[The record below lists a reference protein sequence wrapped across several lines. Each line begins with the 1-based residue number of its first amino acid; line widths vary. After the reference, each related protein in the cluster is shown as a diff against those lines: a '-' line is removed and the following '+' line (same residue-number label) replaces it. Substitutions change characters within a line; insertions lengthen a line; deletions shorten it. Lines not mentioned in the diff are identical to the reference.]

1 MARKSSSGDFVA
13 GFLLGAFVGAV
24 LAFLFAPAPGEE
36 TREKLREKGIE
47 LRQRAEELSSEAEE
61 RARELQEKSK
71 SAVEGHKSR
80 FQEAVEE
87 GKKAAE
93 RKKEELL
100 REIEELEAQEGID
113 LAEEEEEA

>member
-1 MARKSSSGDFVA
+1 MARNSGSGDFVA
-13 GFLLGAFVGAV
+13 GFLLGTFVGAV

-47 LRQRAEELSSEAEE
+47 LRQRAEELSTEAEE
-61 RARELQEKSK
+61 RARELREKSEDM
-71 SAVEGHKSR
+71 VEGKKTR
-80 FQEAVEE
+80 FREAIEE

-100 REIEELEAQEGID
+100 REIEELEPQEGID
-113 LAEEEEEA
+113 LEEQEGEA

>member
-1 MARKSSSGDFVA
+1 MAENSGSGDFVA

-47 LRQRAEELSSEAEE
+47 LRQRAEEWSSEAEQ
-61 RARELQEKSK
+61 RARELQEKGK
-71 SAVEGHKSR
+71 SALEQQKTR
-80 FQEAVEE
+80 FREAVEE

-100 REIEELEAQEGID
+100 REIEELEGDEGID
-113 LAEEEEEA
+113 LEEQEIEV